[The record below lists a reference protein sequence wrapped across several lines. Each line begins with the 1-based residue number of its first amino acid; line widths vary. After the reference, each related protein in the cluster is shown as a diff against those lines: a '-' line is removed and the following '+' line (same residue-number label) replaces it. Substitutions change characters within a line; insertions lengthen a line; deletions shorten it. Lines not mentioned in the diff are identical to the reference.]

1 MQNLR
6 NFPEDAGSLL
16 ALSIVQ
22 VLLAIA
28 GFAANLYNFFYGLLF
43 SAHIFPVMQT
53 LAFVFFTIPLYGMQL
68 LWGVGSVVACVR
80 VFCGNRNLMF
90 VGEDREISNCVGRA
104 CVVYLF
110 LMVIV
115 WFFAVASGAQPFVA
129 SLGMWGSVHHA
140 FQTDLTGHLVMLGMV
155 LALIAG
161 IVVEEL
167 VISRSVSVGN
177 DLIYIDNNH
186 KLLARVEEQTGSPPP
201 ETV

>member
-1 MQNLR
+1 MQNPR

-16 ALSIVQ
+16 ALSIVH
-22 VLLAIA
+22 VLLAVV
-28 GFAANLYNFFYGLLF
+28 GFTANLYNFFYGLLF

-80 VFCGNRNLMF
+80 VFGGNRNLIF
-90 VGEDREISNCVGRA
+90 FGEDREISDCMCRTSF
-104 CVVYLF
+104 VYLL

-115 WFFAVASGAQPFVA
+115 WFFAVASSAQPFVA
-129 SLGMWGSVHHA
+129 SLGMWGSVHHV
-140 FQTDLTGHLVMLGMV
+140 FQTDLTGHLVMLGMI

-161 IVVEEL
+161 MVVEEFA
-167 VISRSVSVGN
+167 IQRSVSVSN
-177 DLIYIDNNH
+177 DLICINNNH